1 MKQTKSGKKVVI
13 KIGTGVLARGDAGEL
28 HHAMIARL
36 TQAIADLS
44 HAGHQCVMVS
54 SGAVGA
60 GIGYFELKQRPSE
73 VAMLQACAA
82 AGQAT
87 LMHLYESQFSLHQR
101 KVAQLLLTHDD
112 LKNSKRLKNVTNTLE
127 TLLDFPGIIP
137 IINENDSVATFE
149 LNVGDNDTLS
159 SKVAQLI
166 GADILI
172 LLTAVPGLQGPD
184 AKDKDDI
191 ITQVDDVSEVM
202 SFANDE
208 KGTLSVGGMA
218 SKLRAVESAVD
229 AGIETVIASGFAP
242 EQLNEIVNGA
252 GICTRFSAKKS

>member
-1 MKQTKSGKKVVI
+1 MNQSQTGKRVVI

-36 TQAIADLS
+36 AQAIADLCHS
-44 HAGHQCVMVS
+44 GHQCIVVS

-60 GIGYFELKQRPSE
+60 GVCYFELKERPTDI
-73 VAMLQACAA
+73 ALKQACAA
-82 AGQAT
+82 AGQAM
-87 LMHLYESQFSLHQR
+87 LMHLYEHQFSLHR
-101 KVAQLLLTHDD
+101 LKIAQLLLTHDD
-112 LKNSKRLKNVTNTLE
+112 LENPKRLKNVNNTLS
-127 TLLDFPGIIP
+127 TLLGFKGIIP

-166 GADILI
+166 NADLLI

-184 AKDKDDI
+184 AKDENDI
-191 ITQVDDVSEVM
+191 ITHVEDVDTVLSYAHD
-202 SFANDE
+202 DTG
-208 KGTLSVGGMA
+208 KLSVGGMG
-218 SKLRAVESAVD
+218 SKLLAVKSSVS

-242 EQLNEIVNGA
+242 EQLGDIVDGK
-252 GICTRFSAKKS
+252 GICTRFSAK